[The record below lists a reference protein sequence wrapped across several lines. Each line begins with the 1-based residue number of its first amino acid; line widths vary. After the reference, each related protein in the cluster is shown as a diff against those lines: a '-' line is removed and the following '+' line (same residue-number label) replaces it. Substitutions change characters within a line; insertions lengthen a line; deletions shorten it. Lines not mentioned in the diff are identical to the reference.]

1 MILKI
6 KRLHPDAVLPAYAK
20 AGDAGLD
27 LSTYEDVTLVPDER
41 KAVGTGLSFELDDG
55 YVALMWGRSGLAV
68 KNGIAVLGGVIDAG
82 YRGEYKVILH
92 NVSDQPVVFAKGD
105 RVAQLLIQ
113 KVERPEIVEVQEVSQ
128 SERGADGFGSTGV
141 R

>member
-27 LSTYEDVTLVPDER
+27 LATYENVTLAPGER
-41 KAVGTGLSFELDDG
+41 KAVATGLSFELDDG

-82 YRGEYKVILH
+82 YRGEYKAILH
-92 NVSDQPVVFAKGD
+92 NASDQPVVFAKGD

>member
-27 LSTYEDVTLVPDER
+27 LATYENVTLAPGER
-41 KAVGTGLSFELDDG
+41 KAVATGLSFELDDG

-82 YRGEYKVILH
+82 YRGEYKAILH
-92 NVSDQPVVFAKGD
+92 NASDQPVVLAKGD

-113 KVERPEIVEVQEVSQ
+113 KVERSEIVEVQEVSQ